1 MNDYKSVENVSKLIM
16 ASQKMLKER
25 LSIQTT
31 ETEIKQLIEQVI
43 SNKILHEYENMHLT
57 ISELNNITLLNIK
70 KYYESTHTN
79 EARLPP
85 PIENNIANER
95 IDEETIAV
103 KLRAFEA
110 SRKIIPSYNT
120 NLFNNE
126 VCEVKNTMHSIPQII
141 PQIVPQIV
149 PQIDV
154 RFKTLIINSI
164 NRDWIRTPARNNM
177 KFNIPLDLN
186 NNVLYPES
194 LIFPKYVKNITPY
207 VLMNITDGIKN
218 CVYSFTCVE
227 CSSEG
232 KWDVWKTIDKPE
244 NILLNN
250 KQWSVKFFDF
260 TNNELDLEK
269 DNINVIE
276 AFKEQNKYILKIPLD
291 IHSYNNNFK
300 INDMVMIKVFSGK
313 QFYKKLVDYCK
324 ADSKDKNINI
334 MTILDDKNELNLED
348 FVNSKILNLNN
359 QISLVIKYHMK

>member
-1 MNDYKSVENVSKLIM
+1 MNDYKSVENVSKLTM
-16 ASQKMLKER
+16 ASQKMLQER
-25 LSIQTT
+25 LGIQTL
-31 ETEIKQLIEQVI
+31 ETEIKQLIEHV
-43 SNKILHEYENMHLT
+43 SNSILAEYQNMNLT

-70 KYYESTHTN
+70 KHYESNHN
-79 EARLPP
+79 NKEVSLPSLQP
-85 PIENNIANER
+85 PFQNNITSER
-95 IDEETIAV
+95 IDEEIVAA

-110 SRKIIPSYNT
+110 TRKLIPAHNT
-120 NLFNNE
+120 NLFNTNE
-126 VCEVKNTMHSIPQII
+126 VCEVKNTFHTVPQII
-141 PQIVPQIV
+141 PQVL

-154 RFKTLIINSI
+154 QFKTLIINSI
-164 NRDWIRTPARNNM
+164 NRDWIRTPTRNNM

-194 LIFPKYVKNITPY
+194 LILPKYVKNITPY

-218 CVYSFTCVE
+218 YVYSFE
-227 CSSEG
+227 CTWCNSEG
-232 KWDVWKTIDKPE
+232 KWDVWKTIDKAE

-269 DNINVIE
+269 DNINVVE

-300 INDMVMIKVFSGK
+300 INDMVLIKIFNGK
-313 QFYKKLVDYCK
+313 QFYKKIVDYCK

-334 MTILDDKNELNLED
+334 MTVLDDKNELNLED

-359 QISLVIKYHMK
+359 QISLVIKYHVK